1 MAKIAQVYLWD
12 TLVRAVFWHETQS
25 PATGTFEFD
34 AAFTE
39 IGLQVAPLTMPAL
52 PNEVYAFPSLNPRH
66 STKSNETYQ
75 L

>member
-12 TLVRAVFWHETQS
+12 TMVGAVFWDKTQS

-39 IGLQVAPLTMPAL
+39 IGLQVAPLTMPAV
-52 PNEVYAFPSLNPRH
+52 P
-66 STKSNETYQ
+66 Q
-75 L
+75 